1 MNEQE
6 VDRQINQMVQ
16 FIKQEAEEKANEIRV
31 AAEEEF
37 NIEKLQMVETEK
49 QRIRKEYERKESQV
63 EVKKKI
69 EYSTE
74 LNAMR
79 LKVLAAREEAIQGML
94 AEARATVG
102 AVSAS
107 PAYAGLLVSLICQGV
122 RKLEAKQAVVRCRA
136 ADAEKVKQA
145 MQQAQT
151 SMPGVA
157 LKLDEHEFLPAAPA
171 CAGGVHVIS
180 VDGKIVCNNSLDD
193 RLQVAFERGARLRS
207 SRRLFVRTPS
217 SSHRYVVPPPALRP
231 LCVVTVFSSA
241 RSAAIS
247 STTGDDDDES
257 ENSRSSGLKF
267 LAFFC
272 DVFLVCDR
280 NPSNPF
286 RTFPY

>member
-1 MNEQE
+1 MPSLALRDGTADICRDAKFPGFWRKTWLVSALDASEIWPAALVSLPSVTMNEQE

-107 PAYAGLLVSLICQGV
+107 PDKWNG
-122 RKLEAKQAVVRCRA
+122 
-136 ADAEKVKQA
+136 
-145 MQQAQT
+145 
-151 SMPGVA
+151 
-157 LKLDEHEFLPAAPA
+157 
-171 CAGGVHVIS
+171 
-180 VDGKIVCNNSLDD
+180 
-193 RLQVAFERGARLRS
+193 S
-207 SRRLFVRTPS
+207 SRRAHAS
-217 SSHRYVVPPPALRP
+217 S
-231 LCVVTVFSSA
+231 LCTTSAAA
-241 RSAAIS
+241 RSI
-247 STTGDDDDES
+247 T
-257 ENSRSSGLKF
+257 L
-267 LAFFC
+267 
-272 DVFLVCDR
+272 
-280 NPSNPF
+280 
-286 RTFPY
+286 